1 MVRYLLGTVFILL
14 SYTAIA
20 QGDLTPVS
28 DPTELKQG
36 IEKMAQNT
44 STIQA
49 SFTQNKYLSILS
61 KKLVSNGSLY
71 FKKPQHVKWAY
82 EKPYEYVIVLDGKQ
96 ISISDEGKVNTFDVS
111 SSKVFQQVNS
121 LIVSSVRGD
130 ILQEDQFNISYFK
143 SGASYVAKLV
153 PKDANIKEYLS
164 EIEVH
169 FNKEDFSVDQLL
181 MIEPSGDYTDITFN
195 NKKLNQSLS
204 DGVFSVQ

>member
-14 SYTAIA
+14 SYTVIA

-61 KKLVSNGSLY
+61 NKLVSNGSLY